1 MNLQE
6 LLSNKEAID
15 QSYQMQYDR
24 VLEMNL
30 DAEAKDKMLTQIES
44 IYEMNLHNLKILMHS
59 EAKDS

>member
-44 IYEMNLHNLKILMHS
+44 IYEMNLYNLKMLMHS
-59 EAKDS
+59 EAKDI

>member
-30 DAEAKDKMLTQIES
+30 QAEEKDKMLTQIES
-44 IYEMNLHNLKILMHS
+44 IYEMNLYNLKMLMHS
-59 EAKDS
+59 EAKDI

>member
-6 LLSNKEAID
+6 LLNNKEAID
-15 QSYQMQYDR
+15 QSYQMQYDK

-44 IYEMNLHNLKILMHS
+44 IYEMNLYNLKMLMHS
-59 EAKDS
+59 EANDI

>member
-6 LLSNKEAID
+6 LLNNKEAID
-15 QSYQMQYDR
+15 QSYQMQYDK

-44 IYEMNLHNLKILMHS
+44 IYEMNLYNLKMLMHS
-59 EAKDS
+59 EAKDI

>member
-15 QSYQMQYDR
+15 KSYQMQYDR

-30 DAEAKDKMLTQIES
+30 QAEEKDKMLTQIES
-44 IYEMNLHNLKILMHS
+44 IYEMNLYNLKMLMHS
-59 EAKDS
+59 EAKDI

>member
-6 LLSNKEAID
+6 LLSNKETID

-44 IYEMNLHNLKILMHS
+44 IYEMNLHNLKMLMHS
-59 EAKDS
+59 EAKDI